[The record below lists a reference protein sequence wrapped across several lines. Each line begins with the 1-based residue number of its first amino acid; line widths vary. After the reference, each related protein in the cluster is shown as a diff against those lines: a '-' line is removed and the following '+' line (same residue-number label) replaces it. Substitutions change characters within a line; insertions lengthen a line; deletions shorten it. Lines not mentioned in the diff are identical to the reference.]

1 MQHGSLPRGIR
12 ISEQRN
18 GQGKNQ
24 VGVGWGWGGLKVAPS
39 YAYYVARQILNLD
52 SSNILYIRKTGQ
64 KNMLIM
70 SNLKEYCYESSL

>member
-24 VGVGWGWGGLKVAPS
+24 VGGGLKVAPS